1 MNDRIKELRK
11 TLNLTMEKFGARLG
25 VGKTAISK
33 LENGERNLTDQMF
46 KSICREFNV
55 REEWLRNGSGKMQN
69 PSPSDAL
76 DQLKRDYHLSEADC
90 VMVEKFV
97 NLRPEIRQA
106 VFHYMKEVAASFE
119 ESGTEPDSILSV
131 GLEPKTEHKPSI
143 DEQVE
148 DYRRQL
154 ELEEKAAG
162 ELPVLRKDA

>member
-46 KSICREFNV
+46 KSIRREFNV

>member
-1 MNDRIKELRK
+1 
-11 TLNLTMEKFGARLG
+11 
-25 VGKTAISK
+25 
-33 LENGERNLTDQMF
+33 
-46 KSICREFNV
+46 
-55 REEWLRNGSGKMQN
+55 MQN

>member
-76 DQLKRDYHLSEADC
+76 DQLKQDYHLSEADC